1 MQQMLRFTCSGLVSF
16 WITAGLFLGMLH
28 LVNFKGLLEFVEDLD
43 FSISYVQQE
52 IDTKHRKRTKKKPTE
67 VKKASQPPAM
77 PRMQTLQKAQT
88 DIPFASRPSSSH
100 NMNILDQIHL
110 PGLNTHVGQPGDYA
124 QGGVKS
130 GIPPMYPMDALMKGI
145 EGWVKVK
152 ITVDA
157 LGQVSAV
164 EVLDAYPPRVF
175 NNAAIRTVQKWKF
188 YQKLENNQAVPYQ
201 LSQTIDF
208 KILLPGESE

>member
-1 MQQMLRFTCSGLVSF
+1 MQQLLRFIGSSVVSF

-28 LVNFKGLLEFVEDLD
+28 LVNFKGLLNFVEDLD

-52 IDTKHRKRTKKKPTE
+52 IETKHRKRVKKKPPE
-67 VKKASQPPAM
+67 VQQASQPPAM
-77 PRMQTLQKAQT
+77 PRMQMAQKAQT
-88 DIPFASRPSSSH
+88 ELPFSSRPNNST
-100 NMNILDQIHL
+100 NMNILDQIHF
-110 PGLNTHVGQPGDYA
+110 PGLNLSVGQPGDYA

-130 GIPPMYPMDALMKGI
+130 GIPPMYPMNALMKGT

-157 LGQVSAV
+157 FGQGSAV

-175 NNAAIRTVQKWKF
+175 DDAAIRTVQKWKF

-208 KILLPGESE
+208 KILLPGEEE

>member
-28 LVNFKGLLEFVEDLD
+28 LVNFKGILKFVEELD
-43 FSISYVQQE
+43 FSISYVQDE
-52 IDTKHRKRTKKKPTE
+52 LDTKHRKRIKKKPPE
-67 VKKASQPPAM
+67 VKKATQPPAM
-77 PRMQTLQKAQT
+77 PKIQTAQKAQT

-100 NMNILDQIHL
+100 NMNILDQIQL
-110 PGLNTHVGQPGDYA
+110 PGLNINVGQPGDYA

-130 GIPPMYPMDALMKGI
+130 GIAPMYPMNALMKGT

-152 ITVDA
+152 ITIDA

-175 NNAAIRTVQKWKF
+175 DDAAIRTVQKWKF
-188 YQKLENNQAVPYQ
+188 YQKLENNQAVSYQ

-208 KILLPGESE
+208 KILLPDQME